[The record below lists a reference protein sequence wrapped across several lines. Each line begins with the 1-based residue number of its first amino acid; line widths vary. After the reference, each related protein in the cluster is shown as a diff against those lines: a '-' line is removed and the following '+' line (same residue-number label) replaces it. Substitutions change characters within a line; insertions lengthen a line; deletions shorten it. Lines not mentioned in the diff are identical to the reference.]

1 MAGVRADPTWA
12 PVAFGRRAVPQLFEE
27 LQKPEPG
34 RRLRALAS
42 LCDLVH
48 DPELLYQA
56 VNGGFM
62 EQLAVLLEDEDPLV
76 KVKTCELLHQLTA
89 HSAGRQALLTSSLL
103 SPLSLLLDDSS
114 SSCRTSVHRVLNR
127 LALLPAGAESLL
139 SLVPKLMLKLRHE
152 EDEEEEEEEE
162 EVQVLLLSTIACC
175 SRLDAQPSLSSDGVS
190 LLRRKLSHRRPDIRR
205 EAAAAMM
212 ALSVPVDGKR
222 QVCEEEELLPV
233 LLHLLQDEDVDVRT
247 NAAGVIMNVAII
259 TAGKQRCLG
268 LDVITVLLSLLSE
281 EEQEEEKRR
290 RRKALVVYSLR
301 ALTALAEAP
310 DGRHLLLEHLPLLV
324 RRSQDA
330 EEDQEVRRAAQ
341 TAVEVVTWTP

>member
-56 VNGGFM
+56 VNGGNTELYQAVNGGFM

-89 HSAGRQALLTSSLL
+89 HSAG
-103 SPLSLLLDDSS
+103 
-114 SSCRTSVHRVLNR
+114 RTSVHRVLNR